1 MPPRI
6 WLECRYRTRG
16 GRERPGGGVVAEAGT
31 HWVVRLNGRNRALFF
46 LAMLGVLA
54 LHQWQLQ
61 VGPTMWVLQV
71 LQFAVYPLLLYQ
83 RAVRAPD
90 PLRAELQNL
99 LLDGVLL
106 GAWMAV
112 WGLPLWI
119 SFMLAISV
127 CLNVV
132 IYMGMPG
139 LMRGVVALAAG
150 VAAVRLVAGIDFRPD
165 TGLLVSLLCMAL
177 LTFYLL
183 LFAQAAYQ
191 RGLSL
196 RESRKVLGERLEQIT
211 QLQARLQEQALRD
224 PLTGLYNRRHMDQ
237 VLDRE
242 LAACA
247 ASGEPLALVL
257 LDIDHFKQV
266 NDTWGHLAG
275 DDLLRALAAQLR
287 EVVDG
292 RAMACRLG
300 GDELMLMLP
309 GTSSAGA
316 MAMAERLR
324 RRFEQVPASTGAGP
338 MAASLSLGIAMFPD
352 NGQSARELLHCADQA
367 LYQAKLHGRNR
378 TMLAE
383 AEPAQVQACEATGH
397 LGPV

>member
-1 MPPRI
+1 MPIP
-6 WLECRYRTRG
+6 YPG
-16 GRERPGGGVVAEAGT
+16 GAGAAGGGVVAEAGT

>member
-16 GRERPGGGVVAEAGT
+16 GAGAAGGGVVAEAGT

-352 NGQSARELLHCADQA
+352 HGQSARELLHCADQA

>member
-16 GRERPGGGVVAEAGT
+16 GAGAAGGGVVAEAGT

-61 VGPTMWVLQV
+61 VGPPMWVRQV

-352 NGQSARELLHCADQA
+352 HGQSARELLHCADQA

>member
-16 GRERPGGGVVAEAGT
+16 GAGAAGGGVVAEAGT

-352 NGQSARELLHCADQA
+352 HGQSARELLHCADQA

-378 TMLAE
+378 TMLTE

>member
-16 GRERPGGGVVAEAGT
+16 GAGAAGGGVVAEAGT

-71 LQFAVYPLLLYQ
+71 LQFAVYPLLLYP

-352 NGQSARELLHCADQA
+352 HGQSARELLHCADQA

>member
-16 GRERPGGGVVAEAGT
+16 GAGAAGGGVVAEAGT

-352 NGQSARELLHCADQA
+352 HGQSARELLQRADQA

>member
-1 MPPRI
+1 M
-6 WLECRYRTRG
+6 
-16 GRERPGGGVVAEAGT
+16 
-31 HWVVRLNGRNRALFF
+31 
-46 LAMLGVLA
+46 
-54 LHQWQLQ
+54 
-61 VGPTMWVLQV
+61 
-71 LQFAVYPLLLYQ
+71 
-83 RAVRAPD
+83 
-90 PLRAELQNL
+90 
-99 LLDGVLL
+99 
-106 GAWMAV
+106 
-112 WGLPLWI
+112 
-119 SFMLAISV
+119 
-127 CLNVV
+127 
-132 IYMGMPG
+132 
-139 LMRGVVALAAG
+139 
-150 VAAVRLVAGIDFRPD
+150 
-165 TGLLVSLLCMAL
+165 
-177 LTFYLL
+177 
-183 LFAQAAYQ
+183 
-191 RGLSL
+191 

-352 NGQSARELLHCADQA
+352 HGQSARELLHCADQA

>member
-16 GRERPGGGVVAEAGT
+16 GGSGRGGVVAEAGT

>member
-1 MPPRI
+1 
-6 WLECRYRTRG
+6 
-16 GRERPGGGVVAEAGT
+16 
-31 HWVVRLNGRNRALFF
+31 
-46 LAMLGVLA
+46 
-54 LHQWQLQ
+54 
-61 VGPTMWVLQV
+61 MWVLQV

-352 NGQSARELLHCADQA
+352 HGQSARELLHCADQA

>member
-16 GRERPGGGVVAEAGT
+16 GAGAAGGGVVAEAGT

-352 NGQSARELLHCADQA
+352 HGQSARELLHCADQA
-367 LYQAKLHGRNR
+367 LYHAKLHGRNR

>member
-16 GRERPGGGVVAEAGT
+16 GAGAAGGGVVAEAGT